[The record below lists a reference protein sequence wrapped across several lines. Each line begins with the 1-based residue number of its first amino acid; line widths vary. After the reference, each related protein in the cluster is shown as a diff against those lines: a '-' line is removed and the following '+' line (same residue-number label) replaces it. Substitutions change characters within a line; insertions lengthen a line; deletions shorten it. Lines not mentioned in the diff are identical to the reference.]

1 MRKLRKVLDFGAK
14 VLLRVAKEANQ
25 CGKPAEG
32 VATKIERQQKRC
44 LQAVS
49 QLSFI

>member
-1 MRKLRKVLDFGAK
+1 MRKLCKIFDFGAGT

-32 VATKIERQQKRC
+32 VATKTERQ
-44 LQAVS
+44 VTS
-49 QLSFI
+49 